1 MGKTLVELFQSQGAS
16 TEVPE
21 TSPFKHK
28 SPDKTA
34 PSDGDSWTRWGQFKS
49 RSREALE
56 KEKDEI
62 IAREAAEKVAIL
74 EKRQGIKRC
83 LDEAFG
89 KGALLGPDLKKHD
102 SYRRAG
108 RKSQVGRKTG
118 VAAGL
123 KSNRRALGGPVLRR
137 DPSASAK
144 LDMVMDLTSKCKVQG
159 VEHPRE
165 LPALAKKDW
174 EARTRGRRKG

>member
-34 PSDGDSWTRWGQFKS
+34 PSDVDSLTRWGQFKS

-89 KGALLGPDLKKHD
+89 KGALLGPDLKKQAN
-102 SYRRAG
+102 YGNAG
-108 RKSQVGRKTG
+108 RKPSQVGCKTG

-144 LDMVMDLTSKCKVQG
+144 LDMVMDLTSKCKVNNMNKC
-159 VEHPRE
+159 RSKI
-165 LPALAKKDW
+165 KKN
-174 EARTRGRRKG
+174 KK